1 MKKKIDVAT
10 HGGRRRKSLYE
21 LSLTVALPLWCLLFV
36 LHSRLGHSDRRR
48 DFSSDGDGS
57 GNLCRSAQLETYFPF
72 MQNNTFSSCGLKEP
86 ENPMRE
92 LIGVE
97 ETIAN
102 GKASEEENGRN
113 CSRAKEKADPPT
125 PSGYIG
131 LDEFRNQTLRRKE
144 SDADKLHGKI
154 THRLEPGGLEYNYAS
169 SAKGAKVLAHNKEA
183 KGAGNILC
191 RDKDKYLRNPCSAVD
206 KFVVVELSEET
217 LVDAIEIANLE
228 HYSSNFK
235 GFELSGSLSYPTETW
250 TPLGVFSAENV
261 KHAQRFMLPEPKW
274 TRYMRLSLVSHYGS
288 EFYCTLSY
296 VEVYGVDAIERMLED
311 LIVVS
316 VEPATNQ
323 MPVEADPKSG
333 DKAEAAQVH
342 HGGVDVPSRADP
354 NKSSTPH
361 PVKEGRQQ
369 LTGRIPSDGILKIL
383 MQKMR
388 SMELS
393 LSILEEY
400 IKELNRR
407 YGEALPDLQKQR
419 SESAL
424 VLQKMSSE
432 IKEMMD
438 WKESKEKELTDLE
451 NWKASV
457 SAELDALVKDN
468 ALFRANIEKIQG
480 SQDLLESKELTVIS
494 ISLCLACFAFFKL
507 VFARVLTLFKTCES
521 DMRSRNKREWLLIFV
536 SSSLTILVTL
546 FYG

>member
-36 LHSRLGHSDRRR
+36 LHSRLGHGDRRR
-48 DFSSDGDGS
+48 DLSSDGDGS
-57 GNLCRSAQLETYFPF
+57 GNLCRSTQLESYFPF
-72 MQNNTFSSCGLKEP
+72 MQNNTFSCCGLKEP

-97 ETIAN
+97 EAIAN
-102 GKASEEENGRN
+102 GKASEEEKGRN

-125 PSGYIG
+125 QSGYIG

-144 SDADKLHGKI
+144 NDADKLHGKI

-206 KFVVVELSEET
+206 KFVVIELSEET

-235 GFELSGSLSYPTETW
+235 GFELLGSLSYPTETW

-311 LIVVS
+311 LIVVP

-323 MPVEADPKSG
+323 MSVEADPKSG
-333 DKAEAAQVH
+333 DKVEAAQVH
-342 HGGVDVPSRADP
+342 GGDDVHSKADP
-354 NKSSTPH
+354 NKSSTLH

-369 LTGRIPSDGILKIL
+369 LTGRVPSDGILKIL

-393 LSILEEY
+393 QSILEEY

-407 YGEALPDLQKQR
+407 YGEALPDLQKQC

-432 IKEMMD
+432 IKEMME
-438 WKESKEKELTDLE
+438 WKECKEKELTDLE

-468 ALFRANIEKIQG
+468 ALFRANIEKIQS

-494 ISLCLACFAFFKL
+494 ISLFLACFAFFKL
-507 VFARVLTLFKTCES
+507 VFAQLLTLFKTCES

-536 SSSLTILVTL
+536 SSSLTILITL
-546 FYG
+546 LYG

>member
-48 DFSSDGDGS
+48 GCLPPPSLLPFYAFLDADARSFVDFSSDGDGS

-438 WKESKEKELTDLE
+438 WKESKVCVLLLSFISAYKMTTREGFLSGSLTYITSCRRRNL
-451 NWKASV
+451 
-457 SAELDALVKDN
+457 
-468 ALFRANIEKIQG
+468 
-480 SQDLLESKELTVIS
+480 
-494 ISLCLACFAFFKL
+494 
-507 VFARVLTLFKTCES
+507 LTLRTGKPLS
-521 DMRSRNKREWLLIFV
+521 QPN
-536 SSSLTILVTL
+536 
-546 FYG
+546 